1 MSPVDP
7 ARGEPAAAGPGTGES
22 GTGES
27 ATAQWYRHFGT
38 VDAPG
43 NSDCYA
49 EWSVGIAEDPELLR
63 RIDEW
68 PYNKRQPLLML
79 AAARFLGA
87 QISPYPD
94 FRAFLDAHWADVSGS
109 CSPAPPRPTRPG
121 AAPPCCR
128 RWRRSPRAG
137 GRPLALIEVGAS
149 AGLALFPDRYGY
161 EYDAG
166 PVVTRLAPAGAA
178 AGSYPVLGCAVTGP
192 VPLPAELPQ
201 VVWRAGI
208 DLNPLD
214 VRNPDDVAWLEALI
228 WPEQDFRRERL
239 RRAIAIAQAD
249 PPLLVAGDLNEQ
261 LPALAA
267 RAPSDATLVVFHS
280 AVMAYLDAEAR
291 DRFRGHH
298 GAARRRTRLPLAVQR
313 GAHGDHPG
321 GRLQRGPGDGRVPAP
336 RPVPAAAQRQAHG
349 DHRPAR
355 PEPGMALAGSC
366 PGIACSV
373 PGYFWMH
380 WPGETA
386 SPRPGAWAA
395 TGPRSVMVMA

>member
-7 ARGEPAAAGPGTGES
+7 GSTGSRPGDPAATETRGA
-22 GTGES
+22 ES

-49 EWSVGIAEDPELLR
+49 AWSVGIAEDPELLR

-94 FRAFLDAHWADVSGS
+94 FRAFLDAHWEDVSRTVLARATQTNEAGRCATLLPS
-109 CSPAPPRPTRPG
+109 LAQI
-121 AAPPCCR
+121 AAD
-128 RWRRSPRAG
+128 G

-166 PVVTRLAPAGAA
+166 PGLTRLAPAGAA
-178 AGSYPVLGCAVTGP
+178 AGTYPVLGCTVTGP
-192 VPLPAELPQ
+192 VPLPAELPR

-214 VRNPDDVAWLEALI
+214 IRNPDDVAWLEALI

-249 PPLLVAGDLNEQ
+249 PPLLVAGDLNDQ

-291 DRFRGHH
+291 DRFR
-298 GAARRRTRLPLAVQR
+298 ATMARLAVDR
-313 GAHGDHPG
+313 GCHWLSNEGHTVIIQADGSSVVPEMDESRLR
-321 GRLQRGPGDGRVPAP
+321 GRFLLLHNGKP
-336 RPVPAAAQRQAHG
+336 
-349 DHRPAR
+349 
-355 PEPGMALAGSC
+355 
-366 PGIACSV
+366 
-373 PGYFWMH
+373 
-380 WPGETA
+380 TA
-386 SPRPGAWAA
+386 I
-395 TGPRSVMVMA
+395 TGPHGQSLECL

>member
-7 ARGEPAAAGPGTGES
+7 VRGDQAAAEPGTGEPATGKS
-22 GTGES
+22 GSAESGSAESGSGES
-27 ATAQWYRHFGT
+27 ATAQWYRRFGT

-87 QISPYPD
+87 RISPYPD
-94 FRAFLDAHWADVSGS
+94 FRSFLDAHWEDVSRIVLTRATQTNEAGR
-109 CSPAPPRPTRPG
+109 CATLLPALAQIAST
-121 AAPPCCR
+121 
-128 RWRRSPRAG
+128 G

-178 AGSYPVLGCAVTGP
+178 AGSYPVLGCTVTGP
-192 VPLPAELPQ
+192 VPLPAELPR

-208 DLNPLD
+208 DLNPLN

-228 WPEQDFRRERL
+228 WPGQDFRRERL

-280 AVMAYLDAEAR
+280 AVMAYLDADAR
-291 DRFRGHH
+291 DRFR
-298 GAARRRTRLPLAVQR
+298 ATMARLAVER
-313 GAHGDHPG
+313 GCHWLSNEGHTVIIQADGSSVVPEMDESRLR
-321 GRLQRGPGDGRVPAP
+321 GRFLLLHNGKP
-336 RPVPAAAQRQAHG
+336 
-349 DHRPAR
+349 
-355 PEPGMALAGSC
+355 
-366 PGIACSV
+366 
-373 PGYFWMH
+373 
-380 WPGETA
+380 TA
-386 SPRPGAWAA
+386 I
-395 TGPRSVMVMA
+395 TGPHGQSLEWL

>member
-7 ARGEPAAAGPGTGES
+7 ARGEPGRGEPGPGEPGRLES
-22 GTGES
+22 GSVDPAGLES

-49 EWSVGIAEDPELLR
+49 EWSVGIAGDPELLR

-87 QISPYPD
+87 RISPYPD
-94 FRAFLDAHWADVSGS
+94 FRAFLDAHWQDLSRIVLSRATQTNEAGRCATLLPSLAQIAS
-109 CSPAPPRPTRPG
+109 
-121 AAPPCCR
+121 
-128 RWRRSPRAG
+128 AG

-161 EYDAG
+161 AYDAG

-192 VPLPAELPQ
+192 VPLPAKLPQ

-249 PPLLVAGDLNEQ
+249 PPLLVAGDLNDQ

-267 RAPSDATLVVFHS
+267 QAPSDATLVVYHS

-291 DRFRGHH
+291 DRFRATMARLAIERGCHWLSNEGHTVIIQADGSSVVPEMDESRLRGRFLLLHNGKPTAIAGPH
-298 GAARRRTRLPLAVQR
+298 GQSLEWL
-313 GAHGDHPG
+313 
-321 GRLQRGPGDGRVPAP
+321 
-336 RPVPAAAQRQAHG
+336 
-349 DHRPAR
+349 
-355 PEPGMALAGSC
+355 
-366 PGIACSV
+366 
-373 PGYFWMH
+373 
-380 WPGETA
+380 
-386 SPRPGAWAA
+386 
-395 TGPRSVMVMA
+395 